1 MAAELSN
8 ATPPTLETARLL
20 LRPARLDD
28 FDTYAAMWADPVV
41 TRFIGG
47 KPFSREGAWTRF
59 LRQLGMWRAH
69 GFGFLVVEEKATG
82 RFLGEAGFHDL
93 KRDLTPSLE
102 GTMEAGWGFVADA
115 HGSGF
120 ATEAVTA
127 LLAWR
132 AAAFPALRV
141 TCIIDPDNAQ
151 SLRVAQKLGFR
162 EVARTTYHGAPTV
175 MFELAG

>member
-1 MAAELSN
+1 MTAELAN
-8 ATPPTLETARLL
+8 ATPPTLETERLI
-20 LRPARLDD
+20 LRPARLAD
-28 FDTYAAMWADPVV
+28 FDAYAAMWADPDV

-47 KPFSREGAWTRF
+47 KPFSREASWTRF
-59 LRQLGMWRAH
+59 LRQLGMWRAY
-69 GFGFLVVEEKATG
+69 GFGFFIVEEKVTG

-93 KRDLTPSLE
+93 KREITPSLE
-102 GTMEAGWGFVADA
+102 GTMETGWGLVPAA
-115 HGSGF
+115 HGRGY

-132 AAAFPALRV
+132 AATFPGMRV

-151 SLRVAQKLGFR
+151 SIRVAGKLGFR
-162 EVARTTYHGAPTV
+162 EVARTTYHGAPSI